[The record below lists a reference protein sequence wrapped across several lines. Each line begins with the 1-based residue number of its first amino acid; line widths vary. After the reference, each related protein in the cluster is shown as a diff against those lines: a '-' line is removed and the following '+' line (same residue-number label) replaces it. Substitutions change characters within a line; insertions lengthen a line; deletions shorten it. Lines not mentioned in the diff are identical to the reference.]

1 EARRA
6 ALASAEQGLRE
17 AELNLV
23 LLLRLDPDQR
33 WTFEPPA
40 TIPSLPPDTSALV
53 AMASSRPAVASRRAS
68 VEASEAAAKAARAS
82 SLPSVSL
89 GGSLSTSY
97 LTSNPNGFESQLRD
111 QYRASVSVDLS
122 VPIFDRGVNRARRQ
136 QADLAVRRAEIGLDS
151 TLEGV
156 AVEVRRIQAA
166 RDTAEATLAAAEAR
180 LGAAEQ

>member
-1 EARRA
+1 
-6 ALASAEQGLRE
+6 
-17 AELNLV
+17 
-23 LLLRLDPDQR
+23 
-33 WTFEPPA
+33 
-40 TIPSLPPDTSALV
+40 
-53 AMASSRPAVASRRAS
+53 
-68 VEASEAAAKAARAS
+68 
-82 SLPSVSL
+82 
-89 GGSLSTSY
+89 

-180 LGAAEQ
+180 LGAAEQAARILRLRYEAGSADLISLTEAEADVVDAEVQRVRSASQLR